1 MGQTTIGR
9 PPLTP
14 RFENTSPTVFDTFG
28 QSVVRRGKR
37 RINSLLDILYGSTPE
52 EEAETAIASFA
63 NPLGT
68 VATAGRRALR
78 PVLKDPEAMFRSFVG
93 RNPSD
98 DELLKLTNVTG
109 DWAHSA
115 GNESSKRLSEYLKTS
130 KGMEIQKGFHD
141 LLRSL
146 YPSGSVPLYRGAA
159 LDVARPRG
167 GSTGSLPLD
176 DLLVNI
182 LDRDIP
188 GRGYRSFSTSPRIA
202 RGRFSDPNTALDFR
216 PGATSSDYGVVSS
229 EVPIESIVSP
239 IPASHWSAAAKWS
252 PHGEEEMIVDLFHPS
267 AKKASARVFSP
278 VGETTW
284 GRKRGY

>member
-9 PPLTP
+9 PPLMP
-14 RFENTSPTVFDTFG
+14 RFEDTSPIFDSDKTFL
-28 QSVVRRGKR
+28 QSVARKGKR
-37 RINSLLDILYGSTPE
+37 GINSLLDFFYGSTPE
-52 EEAETAIASFA
+52 EEAETAVLSFV

-78 PVLKDPEAMFRSFVG
+78 PALEDPKTMFRSFVG
-93 RNPSD
+93 RNPSE
-98 DELLKLTNVTG
+98 DELLALTNVTG
-109 DWAHSA
+109 DWAHQP
-115 GNESSKRLSEYLKTS
+115 GNEASRRLSEYLKTS
-130 KGMEIQKGFHD
+130 KGIEVQKGFHD

-159 LDVARPRG
+159 LKVARPRG
-167 GSTGSLPLD
+167 GSTGSLQLD
-176 DLLVNI
+176 NLLVNI

-239 IPASHWSAAAKWS
+239 IPASHMLSKKT
-252 PHGEEEMIVDLFHPS
+252 PLREEEMIVDLFHPS
-267 AKKASARVFSP
+267 SKKASARVFPP